1 MIALLNPKIPII
13 TLTKSSKGNKMF
25 RGNVGIL
32 MNDLQFKID
41 KLVNLSG
48 KYILVRAKGIRRN
61 LNTKMTIVRR
71 QYVLEALLWLKK
83 NNFLYKDIEISE

>member
-1 MIALLNPKIPII
+1 
-13 TLTKSSKGNKMF
+13 MF

-32 MNDLQFKID
+32 MTDPQFKKD
-41 KLVNLSG
+41 KLPNLSG
-48 KYILVRAKGIRRN
+48 RYILIRAKGIRRN